1 MLGFGA
7 EPTTFILSFTPLEYK
22 MKFAKLIIETDEYYW
37 SFIVKGEYHNFKAT
51 LKKKQTETKA
61 VESIVDHKKIKLPS
75 S

>member
-51 LKKKQTETKA
+51 LKKK
-61 VESIVDHKKIKLPS
+61 ID
-75 S
+75 